1 MLIFGIVKA
10 ERSKV
15 HEVQRL
21 KLNQELK
28 VKEAK
33 ISKLDQI
40 LWQVY
45 LLGVGVSSYTSAVCI
60 RLI

>member
-1 MLIFGIVKA
+1 MLIFEIVKA

-33 ISKLDQI
+33 VSKLDQI
-40 LWQVY
+40 LW
-45 LLGVGVSSYTSAVCI
+45 
-60 RLI
+60 

>member
-1 MLIFGIVKA
+1 MSSTIKQLFGIILKA

-15 HEVQRL
+15 YEVQRL

-33 ISKLDQI
+33 VSKLDQI
-40 LWQVY
+40 LW
-45 LLGVGVSSYTSAVCI
+45 
-60 RLI
+60 

>member
-1 MLIFGIVKA
+1 MLIIVKA

-40 LWQVY
+40 LW
-45 LLGVGVSSYTSAVCI
+45 
-60 RLI
+60 